1 MIKILD
7 VCSGIGGFSLG
18 LEATGGFDT
27 VAFCEYDEFCGK
39 VLNKHWPDVPI
50 YKDLK
55 EIGNEPT
62 RLIQEFDLICGGI
75 PCQPFSLAGKQKGKE
90 DDRHL
95 WPYMYEIIKHK
106 KPTWVIVEN
115 VGGFVNVALDDVCL
129 DLETEGYATQSFII
143 PACGV
148 EAPHRRERVW
158 ILGKITKDDSNSD
171 SIGSH
176 RETINE
182 HGSGESNDR
191 QERESGSVR
200 EVLANGG
207 DTEIGA
213 TRDVEYTD
221 SFRIQQHKPTAE
233 EASGRGSE
241 TSIAT
246 TSADVVNSKCNEHI
260 EEIRG
265 GNGEERED
273 EKRQGEE
280 DSTSRISS
288 GASGLRVSDKGH
300 ETSGHVADSEFKGLQ
315 GGKRNSQGE
324 GRKVLSPEQHNRDEV
339 WSETG
344 RTSGVSGES
353 KDVAD
358 TKGKQRQREL
368 RDVKQKNG
376 EKKKRGKSDRRGSQ
390 PSNRST
396 DVANSN
402 DNGHEG
408 GLSETRNQDV
418 TGQDSQSIGATDT
431 KDSVGQGH
439 DGGDSQ
445 QPGADGV
452 VSRSSDD
459 RETVSSGATGVR
471 GLSKES
477 NDNEGTSREDGLKE
491 DNNRALV
498 QEGQSRVQ
506 SSIGRGLGS
515 NQASSKGTQVRQ
527 GTDNNQVD
535 RVGESKD
542 VADSSSEGLQGHRGE
557 HGLRE
562 TGEEEQT
569 LRGSEEQD
577 VPNTESVRGS
587 SDNNNGRSTQSNREG
602 GVQSES
608 GGERSSKG
616 TGEDVPHSGGERGR
630 SGQADR
636 QDAKDA
642 RELTGDTQHR
652 EGNTQPGLGGMD
664 DGVSARLDG
673 HQGFI
678 TEPDIPRVA
687 EKIPD
692 RVNRLKA
699 LGNSIVPQIIY
710 HIGMAILE
718 EERKNELDR

>member
-27 VAFCEYDEFCGK
+27 VAFCEFDEFCGK
-39 VLNKHWPDVPI
+39 VLKKHWPDVPI

-158 ILGKITKDDSNSD
+158 ILGKNVGNATGNGRTEGKPGEEEGRSDGQSEEGGMLESKGTSDRATGDVDDSK
-171 SIGSH
+171 
-176 RETINE
+176 R
-182 HGSGESNDR
+182 
-191 QERESGSVR
+191 
-200 EVLANGG
+200 
-207 DTEIGA
+207 
-213 TRDVEYTD
+213 
-221 SFRIQQHKPTAE
+221 
-233 EASGRGSE
+233 
-241 TSIAT
+241 
-246 TSADVVNSKCNEHI
+246 NEHI

-288 GASGLRVSDKGH
+288 GASGLRVSDQGH
-300 ETSGHVADSEFKGLQ
+300 ETSGL
-315 GGKRNSQGE
+315 
-324 GRKVLSPEQHNRDEV
+324 
-339 WSETG
+339 
-344 RTSGVSGES
+344 
-353 KDVAD
+353 VAD
-358 TKGKQRQREL
+358 TKSNIEDGLSRESESEHDQGDTRL
-368 RDVKQKNG
+368 ESERSDNG
-376 EKKKRGKSDRRGSQ
+376 RIERGSTQ
-390 PSNRST
+390 

-418 TGQDSQSIGATDT
+418 TGQDSQSIRATDT

-452 VSRSSDD
+452 VSGSSDD
-459 RETVSSGATGVR
+459 RETASSGATGVR
-471 GLSKES
+471 GLSEES
-477 NDNEGTSREDGLKE
+477 NDNEGTSREDGHQE
-491 DNNRALV
+491 DNDRALV
-498 QEGQSRVQ
+498 QEGQSGVQ
-506 SSIGRGLGS
+506 SSIDRGLGG
-515 NQASSKGTQVRQ
+515 NQASSKGTEVRQ
-527 GTDNNQVD
+527 GTDNDEVN

-542 VADSSSEGLQGHRGE
+542 VS
-557 HGLRE
+557 
-562 TGEEEQT
+562 
-569 LRGSEEQD
+569 
-577 VPNTESVRGS
+577 NTESIGSS
-587 SDNNNGRSTQSNREG
+587 SDNNDGSSTQQDREDR
-602 GVQSES
+602 VQSES
-608 GGERSSKG
+608 RGERSSEG
-616 TGEDVPHSGGERGR
+616 TGEDVSNSGGERGR
-630 SGQADR
+630 SWQTDR
-636 QDAKDA
+636 QDAEDVG
-642 RELTGDTQHR
+642 ELTGSQEHR
-652 EGNTQPGLGGMD
+652 EGNTESRLGGMV
-664 DGVSARLDG
+664 DGLSSRLDG
-673 HQGFI
+673 HYGFEV
-678 TEPDIPRVA
+678 EPDIPRVA

-699 LGNSIVPQIIY
+699 LGNSIVPQVIY

-718 EERKNELDR
+718 EERKND

>member
-27 VAFCEYDEFCGK
+27 VAFCEYDEFCRK
-39 VLNKHWPDVPI
+39 VLNKHWPEVPI

-148 EAPHRRERVW
+148 EAPHRRERIW
-158 ILGKITKDDSNSD
+158 ILGKLMDDSK
-171 SIGSH
+171 
-176 RETINE
+176 R
-182 HGSGESNDR
+182 
-191 QERESGSVR
+191 
-200 EVLANGG
+200 
-207 DTEIGA
+207 
-213 TRDVEYTD
+213 
-221 SFRIQQHKPTAE
+221 
-233 EASGRGSE
+233 
-241 TSIAT
+241 
-246 TSADVVNSKCNEHI
+246 NEHI

-265 GNGEERED
+265 GDGEERED

-288 GASGLRVSDKGH
+288 GASGLRVSDQGH
-300 ETSGHVADSEFKGLQ
+300 ETSRDVADSESD
-315 GGKRNSQGE
+315 RE
-324 GRKVLSPEQHNRDEV
+324 D
-339 WSETG
+339 
-344 RTSGVSGES
+344 GVSRES
-353 KDVAD
+353 ESEHDQGDTWLESERSDNRRIERGSTQDVAD
-358 TKGKQRQREL
+358 T
-368 RDVKQKNG
+368 
-376 EKKKRGKSDRRGSQ
+376 
-390 PSNRST
+390 
-396 DVANSN
+396 N

-418 TGQDSQSIGATDT
+418 TGQDSQSIRATDT

-452 VSRSSDD
+452 VSGSSDD
-459 RETVSSGATGVR
+459 RETASSGATGVR
-471 GLSKES
+471 GLSEES
-477 NDNEGTSREDGLKE
+477 NDNEGTSREDGHQE
-491 DNNRALV
+491 DNDRALV

-506 SSIGRGLGS
+506 SSIDRGLGG
-515 NQASSKGTQVRQ
+515 NQASSKGTEVRQ
-527 GTDNNQVD
+527 GTDNDGVN
-535 RVGESKD
+535 RVRESKD
-542 VADSSSEGLQGHRGE
+542 VANTISERSQGGVQDNDQEGQKRKSLSRGKEQQHKMGTDTGYRSNVSRSKDVADPNSGHDNGEKEEVRTRGQASDDGSTGGGTEDVAAAELKSSNNISDSRIDIESREEGQETRSTDGSSSG
-557 HGLRE
+557 
-562 TGEEEQT
+562 
-569 LRGSEEQD
+569 QD
-577 VPNTESVRGS
+577 VSNTESIGSS
-587 SDNNNGRSTQSNREG
+587 SDNNDGSSIESSGEDR
-602 GVQSES
+602 VQGES
-608 GGERSSKG
+608 RRERSSEG
-616 TGEDVPHSGGERGR
+616 TGEDVSYSGSERGR
-630 SGQADR
+630 SWQTDR
-636 QDAKDA
+636 QDAENVG
-642 RELTGDTQHR
+642 ELTGSQEHR
-652 EGNTQPGLGGMD
+652 EGNAESRLGGMV
-664 DGVSARLDG
+664 DGISSRLDG
-673 HQGFI
+673 HYGFEV
-678 TEPDIPRVA
+678 EPDIPRVA

-699 LGNSIVPQIIY
+699 LGNSIVPQVIY

-718 EERKNELDR
+718 EERKNA

>member
-27 VAFCEYDEFCGK
+27 VAFCEYDEFCRK
-39 VLNKHWPDVPI
+39 VLNKHWPEVPI

-148 EAPHRRERVW
+148 SAPHRRERIW
-158 ILGKITKDDSNSD
+158 ILGKLMDDSK
-171 SIGSH
+171 
-176 RETINE
+176 R
-182 HGSGESNDR
+182 
-191 QERESGSVR
+191 
-200 EVLANGG
+200 
-207 DTEIGA
+207 
-213 TRDVEYTD
+213 
-221 SFRIQQHKPTAE
+221 
-233 EASGRGSE
+233 
-241 TSIAT
+241 
-246 TSADVVNSKCNEHI
+246 NEHI

-265 GNGEERED
+265 GDGEERED

-288 GASGLRVSDKGH
+288 GASGLRVSDQGHEGKGH
-300 ETSGHVADSEFKGLQ
+300 VVNTDNLGSLLSSHETERGGSASRHSEGKLERGSSDVADSKS
-315 GGKRNSQGE
+315 NGE
-324 GRKVLSPEQHNRDEV
+324 D
-339 WSETG
+339 
-344 RTSGVSGES
+344 GVSRKPKSEHGQGDTRLES
-353 KDVAD
+353 SSSDNGRSERESSQDVAD
-358 TKGKQRQREL
+358 TNGDRE
-368 RDVKQKNG
+368 K
-376 EKKKRGKSDRRGSQ
+376 
-390 PSNRST
+390 
-396 DVANSN
+396 
-402 DNGHEG
+402 
-408 GLSETRNQDV
+408 RNQ
-418 TGQDSQSIGATDT
+418 SEYR
-431 KDSVGQGH
+431 QGS
-439 DGGDSQ
+439 GLKQ
-445 QPGADGV
+445 N
-452 VSRSSDD
+452 SSNA
-459 RETVSSGATGVR
+459 RET
-471 GLSKES
+471 E
-477 NDNEGTSREDGLKE
+477 
-491 DNNRALV
+491 
-498 QEGQSRVQ
+498 
-506 SSIGRGLGS
+506 
-515 NQASSKGTQVRQ
+515 
-527 GTDNNQVD
+527 
-535 RVGESKD
+535 D
-542 VADSSSEGLQGHRGE
+542 VADPSSKRSQGHRGE

-562 TGEEEQT
+562 ASEEEQT
-569 LRGSEEQD
+569 LGGGEERD
-577 VPNTESVRGS
+577 VSNTESVRGS
-587 SDNNNGRSTQSNREG
+587 SDNNNGRSTQSNRESR
-602 GVQSES
+602 VQSES

-630 SGQADR
+630 SGQTDR
-636 QDAKDA
+636 QDAEDVG
-642 RELTGDTQHR
+642 ELTGDTQHR

-664 DGVSARLDG
+664 DGVSSRLDG

-710 HIGMAILE
+710 HIGMAILKE
-718 EERKNELDR
+718 EEKSK

>member
-27 VAFCEYDEFCGK
+27 VAFCEFDEFCGK
-39 VLNKHWPDVPI
+39 VLKKHWPDVPI

-158 ILGKITKDDSNSD
+158 ILGKNVGNATGNGRTEGKPGEEEGRSD
-171 SIGSH
+171 GQSEEG
-176 RETINE
+176 
-182 HGSGESNDR
+182 GMLESKGTSDR
-191 QERESGSVR
+191 
-200 EVLANGG
+200 
-207 DTEIGA
+207 A
-213 TRDVEYTD
+213 T
-221 SFRIQQHKPTAE
+221 
-233 EASGRGSE
+233 G
-241 TSIAT
+241 
-246 TSADVVNSKCNEHI
+246 DVVNSKRNEHS
-260 EEIRG
+260 EEIGRG
-265 GNGEERED
+265 DGEARED

-288 GASGLRVSDKGH
+288 GASGLRVSDQGHEGKGH
-300 ETSGHVADSEFKGLQ
+300 VVNTDNLGSLLSSHETERGGSASRHSEGKLERGSSDVADSKS
-315 GGKRNSQGE
+315 NGE
-324 GRKVLSPEQHNRDEV
+324 D
-339 WSETG
+339 
-344 RTSGVSGES
+344 GVSRKPKSEHGQGDTRLES
-353 KDVAD
+353 SSSDNGRSERESSQDVAD
-358 TKGKQRQREL
+358 TNGDRE
-368 RDVKQKNG
+368 K
-376 EKKKRGKSDRRGSQ
+376 
-390 PSNRST
+390 
-396 DVANSN
+396 
-402 DNGHEG
+402 
-408 GLSETRNQDV
+408 RNQ
-418 TGQDSQSIGATDT
+418 SEYR
-431 KDSVGQGH
+431 QGS
-439 DGGDSQ
+439 GLKQ
-445 QPGADGV
+445 N
-452 VSRSSDD
+452 SSNA
-459 RETVSSGATGVR
+459 RET
-471 GLSKES
+471 E
-477 NDNEGTSREDGLKE
+477 
-491 DNNRALV
+491 
-498 QEGQSRVQ
+498 
-506 SSIGRGLGS
+506 
-515 NQASSKGTQVRQ
+515 
-527 GTDNNQVD
+527 
-535 RVGESKD
+535 D
-542 VADSSSEGLQGHRGE
+542 VADPSSKRSQGHRGE

-562 TGEEEQT
+562 TSEEEQT
-569 LRGSEEQD
+569 LRGSEERD
-577 VPNTESVRGS
+577 VSNTESVRGS
-587 SDNNNGRSTQSNREG
+587 SDNNNGRSTQSNRESR
-602 GVQSES
+602 VQSES

-630 SGQADR
+630 SGQTDR
-636 QDAKDA
+636 QDAEDVG
-642 RELTGDTQHR
+642 ELTGDTQHR

-664 DGVSARLDG
+664 DGVSSRLDG

-718 EERKNELDR
+718 EEEKSK